1 METKGQISCT
11 IVRWQTVGS
20 MRTCVSSVDMIE
32 ENSQEPKSS
41 SNMQKGFLS
50 YMFKDLMYLKQVCM
64 KAWKP
69 VCYNIFKDRERKQVR
84 SRNPYRPEIDK
95 SFNNK

>member
-41 SNMQKGFLS
+41 SNMPKGLNILLQRKMLS
-50 YMFKDLMYLKQVCM
+50 HIHC
-64 KAWKP
+64 
-69 VCYNIFKDRERKQVR
+69 R
-84 SRNPYRPEIDK
+84 SIYI
-95 SFNNK
+95 S